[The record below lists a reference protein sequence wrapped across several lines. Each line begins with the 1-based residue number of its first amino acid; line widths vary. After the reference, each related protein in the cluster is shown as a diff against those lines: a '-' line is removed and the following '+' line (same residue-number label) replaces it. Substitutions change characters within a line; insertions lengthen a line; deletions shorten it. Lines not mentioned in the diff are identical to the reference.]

1 MISAISKW
9 SQSIIIAIVIG
20 SIITMILPEGKNKK
34 YIKMIIGVYILFT
47 ILTPVLGKKVDL
59 SKYDLNQYIPSMAE
73 VESPNNTT
81 QYNDNVKQLFISKV
95 KNNIT
100 AELKAKRYEA
110 ETINIQTDD
119 ECNINK
125 IEISQLEEYSKESK
139 EINQVKIE
147 INQNTEKEE
156 KVKGIATSDKLTIIE
171 HLSETYKIDKS
182 KIIIEWQNGGRNN
195 EW

>member
-100 AELKAKRYEA
+100 AELKAKGYEA

>member
-1 MISAISKW
+1 
-9 SQSIIIAIVIG
+9 
-20 SIITMILPEGKNKK
+20 
-34 YIKMIIGVYILFT
+34 
-47 ILTPVLGKKVDL
+47 
-59 SKYDLNQYIPSMAE
+59 MAE
-73 VESPNNTT
+73 VESQNNTT

-100 AELKAKRYEA
+100 AELKAKGYEA

-125 IEISQLEEYSKESK
+125 IEISQLEEYSKESR

-182 KIIIEWQNGGRNN
+182 KIIIE
-195 EW
+195 

>member
-47 ILTPVLGKKVDL
+47 ILTPVLGKKLDL

-95 KNNIT
+95 KKNIT
-100 AELKAKRYEA
+100 AELKAKGYEA

-125 IEISQLEEYSKESK
+125 IEISQLEEYSKESR

>member
-100 AELKAKRYEA
+100 AELKAKGYEA

-182 KIIIEWQNGGRNN
+182 KIIIEKQNGGRNN
-195 EW
+195 E

>member
-9 SQSIIIAIVIG
+9 SQSIIIAIVMC

-73 VESPNNTT
+73 VESQNNTT

-100 AELKAKRYEA
+100 AELKAKGYEA
-110 ETINIQTDD
+110 ETINIQTDN

-125 IEISQLEEYSKESK
+125 IEISQIKEYSKESK

-182 KIIIEWQNGGRNN
+182 KIIIE
-195 EW
+195 